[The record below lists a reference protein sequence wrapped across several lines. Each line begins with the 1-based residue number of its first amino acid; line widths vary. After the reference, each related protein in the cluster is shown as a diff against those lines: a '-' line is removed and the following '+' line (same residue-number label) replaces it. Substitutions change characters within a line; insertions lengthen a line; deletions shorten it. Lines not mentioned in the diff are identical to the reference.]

1 MLKEETD
8 LERTGDRSSTVRREA
23 SPRFA
28 FQDEM
33 PHYITTEKVMADP
46 LIVNELRSVMHTCAP
61 IHAITLKYG
70 KTYKHQIQYT
80 RIHTHQKKYK
90 KYKYKRKIHSADTIK
105 QQT

>member
-1 MLKEETD
+1 MRELETA
-8 LERTGDRSSTVRREA
+8 STVTREA

-46 LIVNELRSVMHTCAP
+46 LIVNELRSVMQTCAP

-70 KTYKHQIQYT
+70 KTYEHQILCT
-80 RIHTHQKKYK
+80 CIHTPQK
-90 KYKYKRKIHSADTIK
+90 RIQI
-105 QQT
+105 QT